1 MTAETSRPPLIE
13 VENLSVEFRS
23 DRATVQAVKSLSFS
37 IGAGETVAIV
47 GESGSGKSVTALSIM
62 GLIGREGGTVTGG
75 RIRFHAGGRE
85 VRDLTRVDERTLR
98 RIRGDRIAMIF
109 QEPMTS
115 LNPVFTIGDQLA
127 ETFVLHQGL
136 SRAEAAQRA
145 IGMLERVR
153 IADARRRLTQYPHEL
168 SGGMRQ
174 RVMIAMALACRPALL
189 VADEPT
195 TALDVTIQ
203 AEILTLI
210 RELQREIGMAVLFIT
225 HDLAVVA
232 EIADR
237 VVVMRDGE
245 KAEEAEVGAFFA
257 APNHPYSMALL
268 AAVPRLGTAHRR
280 PAPSNA
286 APVLEVEGLVRRFPV
301 RRGVLRRHAGDV
313 HAVTDVSFTLRPGET
328 LGLVGE
334 SGCGKSTT
342 GRALM
347 RLIEPTA
354 GRVRIAGRDVSGLTG
369 AALRAMRRDVQMIFQ
384 DPYASL
390 NPRLTAFASVTEPLA
405 VLEPSMNRDAR
416 RAVAER
422 LMLRVGLEP
431 AHLDRY
437 PHQFSGG
444 QRQRLA
450 IARALSLGPK
460 VIVADE
466 PVSALDVSVRAQ
478 VIELMREL
486 QRDLGVAYLF
496 ISHDMAVIEQV
507 AHRVAVMY
515 CGEIVE
521 IGPTATV
528 LGDPR
533 HDYTRRLIAAVPV
546 ADPRRRPGDRTADT
560 TDLAS
565 PIRPVGWR
573 SPATAMVEVGRGR
586 FVRRSVGVDDRS
598 EPARSSLP
606 NAAAATETV
615 GPIGRESAF
624 GVIATMHEPATE

>member
-1 MTAETSRPPLIE
+1 MTIEIIREPLIE
-13 VENLSVEFRS
+13 VEDLSVVFRS
-23 DRATVQAVKSLSFS
+23 RTATVEAVKGLSFT
-37 IGAGETVAIV
+37 IGRGETLAIV

-62 GLIGREGGTVTGG
+62 GLVGREGGDVTGG
-75 RIRFHAGGRE
+75 RIRFHAGPRE
-85 VRDLTRVDERTLR
+85 ARDLVRADEPTMR
-98 RIRGDRIAMIF
+98 RIRGNRIAMIF

-127 ETFVLHQGL
+127 ETIVLHQGL
-136 SRAEAAQRA
+136 SRAAALDHA
-145 IGMLERVR
+145 AAMLERVR
-153 IADARRRLTQYPHEL
+153 IADARRRLSQYPHEL

-237 VVVMRDGE
+237 VVVMRHGE
-245 KAEEAEVGAFFA
+245 KVEEAEVGRLFA
-257 APNHPYSMALL
+257 APNHPYTMSLL
-268 AAVPRLGTAHRR
+268 AAVPRLGAAPRL
-280 PAPSNA
+280 PAPRA
-286 APVLEVEGLVRRFPV
+286 VEPVLVVRGLERRFPV
-301 RRGVLRRHAGDV
+301 RRGLLKRHVGDV
-313 HAVTDVSFTLRPGET
+313 HAVADVSFTLLPGET

-334 SGCGKSTT
+334 SGCGKTTT

-347 RLIEPTA
+347 RLITPTA
-354 GRVRIAGRDVSGLTG
+354 GRVRIGGRDVEGLTG
-369 AALRAMRRDVQMIFQ
+369 RALRSMRRDVQMIFQ

-390 NPRLTAFASVTEPLA
+390 NPRLTALASVTEPLA
-405 VLEPSMNRDAR
+405 VLEPSMSRDER

-422 LMLRVGLEP
+422 LMRRVGLEP

-450 IARALSLGPK
+450 IARALSLEPK

-478 VIELMREL
+478 VLELMREL

-515 CGEIVE
+515 RGEIVE
-521 IGPTATV
+521 IGPTAAV

-533 HDYTRRLIAAVPV
+533 HDYTRRLISSVPV
-546 ADPRRRPGDRTADT
+546 ADPTRRPHDRRPDATEMP
-560 TDLAS
+560 S
-565 PIRPVGWR
+565 PVRPVGWTPPPTALIEVSPGR
-573 SPATAMVEVGRGR
+573 S
-586 FVRRSVGVDDRS
+586 VRRPLAVETSAAGPSATVPTGA
-598 EPARSSLP
+598 AR
-606 NAAAATETV
+606 AE
-615 GPIGRESAF
+615 
-624 GVIATMHEPATE
+624 IAQPVLEDVP